1 MINKNATFNEK
12 SFIPTILVPI
22 DATEQTAIALDQ
34 SCNLARFTK
43 SKIVLLGVNDGTTYS
58 AQKKLAELA
67 VEIC

>member
-1 MINKNATFNEK
+1 VN
-12 SFIPTILVPI
+12 
-22 DATEQTAIALDQ
+22 Q
-34 SCNLARFTK
+34 SCNLARIIK